1 MIYFFLFLRDK
12 DYVAPGKLKKDAI
25 PSISGHGV
33 CIGIFFPF
41 NKATLSLSRVLF
53 QFRHF

>member
-1 MIYFFLFLRDK
+1 MIYFFLFLRDE

-33 CIGIFFPF
+33 CIGIFFSF
-41 NKATLSLSRVLF
+41 
-53 QFRHF
+53 